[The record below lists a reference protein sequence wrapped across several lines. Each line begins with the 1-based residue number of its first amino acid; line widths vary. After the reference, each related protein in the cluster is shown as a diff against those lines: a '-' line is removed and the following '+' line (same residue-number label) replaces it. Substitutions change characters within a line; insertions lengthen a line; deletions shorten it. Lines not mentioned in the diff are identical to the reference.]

1 MLFTLNFVSY
11 VKVYKP
17 FLIRK
22 SQVTALCFVRGLTL
36 KSACFNPIEYLS
48 FLGKDWQLPAVTH
61 KVLIQMFCIYRTKDL
76 RMSLGTIR
84 LVFKVFLELI
94 KIDGAVCCFTDYDM
108 FDIFVIDWRVP

>member
-36 KSACFNPIEYLS
+36 KSACFNPIEYGYFFQIAENIRIWFVGNYVIHHS
-48 FLGKDWQLPAVTH
+48 YH
-61 KVLIQMFCIYRTKDL
+61 KKA
-76 RMSLGTIR
+76 S
-84 LVFKVFLELI
+84 
-94 KIDGAVCCFTDYDM
+94 
-108 FDIFVIDWRVP
+108 